1 MSKEERLVAIKLTT
15 GQRKGSGGA
24 ESTNEAISVGG
35 ATKMEV
41 SKPAAPEAAPEAA
54 PASDKK
60 TMDV

>member
-1 MSKEERLVAIKLTT
+1 MAIKLTT

>member
-1 MSKEERLVAIKLTT
+1 
-15 GQRKGSGGA
+15 
-24 ESTNEAISVGG
+24 
-35 ATKMEV
+35 MEV